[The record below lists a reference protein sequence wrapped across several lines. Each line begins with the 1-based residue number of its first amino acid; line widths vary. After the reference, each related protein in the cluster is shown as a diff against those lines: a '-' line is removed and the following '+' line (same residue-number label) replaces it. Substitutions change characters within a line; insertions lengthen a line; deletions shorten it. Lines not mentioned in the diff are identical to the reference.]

1 MTDFALLNFE
11 GNDGAAVAG
20 IKVGESV
27 LSLVAVGAM
36 DNGLDFPVSS
46 TKDVLWHWDKALPAL
61 AKLAARFAEDPGSL
75 ADAAQPLADVRLLAP
90 ILYPDAIFCAF
101 ANFTDHM
108 QEMSG
113 RTPPDKTKVRPLHFI
128 KLGAHCVVGPEAE
141 VKLPSHS
148 KQVDWEA
155 ELAAVIG
162 RPARNVSVDEAM
174 DYVAGYTIVNDLSLR
189 DQGNRKDWGGRHDFM
204 SGKSF
209 DTGAP
214 LGPWIVPRD
223 QIADVYKLSMKQWV
237 SDKLMQDS
245 VTSFMH
251 FTIAEQVADLSSKFT
266 LRPGD
271 VISTGSP
278 SGNGRPQGIFLKPGQ
293 ELTVEIEGIGILH
306 NPLIK
311 GE

>member
-11 GNDGAAVAG
+11 GNDGAAVPG

-27 LSLVAVGAM
+27 LSLPAAAASGG
-36 DNGLDFPVSS
+36 DIGFPAAS
-46 TKDVLWHWDKALPAL
+46 TKDVLWHWDRALPAL
-61 AKLAARFAEDPGSL
+61 KTLAERAASGDAAL
-75 ADAAQPLADVRLLAP
+75 ADGLQPLEDVRLLAP

-128 KLGAHCVVGPEAE
+128 KLGAHCVIGPEAE
-141 VKLPSHS
+141 VRLPSHS
-148 KQVDWEA
+148 AKVDWEA

-162 RPARNVSVDEAM
+162 RPARNVSAEEAM
-174 DYVAGYTIVNDLSLR
+174 DYVAGYTILNDLSLR
-189 DQGNRKDWGGRHDFM
+189 DQGRRQDWNNTQDFL

-214 LGPWIVPRD
+214 LGPWIVPKE
-223 QIADVYKLSMKQWV
+223 QIENVYDLDMKQWV
-237 SDKLMQDS
+237 AGKLQQDS
-245 VTSFMH
+245 NSSFMH
-251 FTIAEQVADLSSKFT
+251 FTIAEQVAALSGKFT

-271 VISTGSP
+271 VIATGSP
-278 SGNGRPQGIFLKPGQ
+278 SGNGRPQGIFLEPGQ
-293 ELTVEIEGIGILH
+293 DLRIEIEGIGTLH
-306 NPLIK
+306 NPIVQ
-311 GE
+311 GD

>member
-11 GNDGAAVAG
+11 GNDGAAVPA

-27 LSLVAVGAM
+27 ISLQGAAAM
-36 DNGLDFPVSS
+36 GNGIDFPVST
-46 TKDVLWHWDKALPAL
+46 TKEVLWHWDKALPAL
-61 AKLAARFAEDPGSL
+61 GQLAERFAADSGSFG
-75 ADAAQPLADVRLLAP
+75 DAAQPLGDVRLLAP
-90 ILYPDAIFCAF
+90 VLYPDAIFCAF

-113 RTPPDKTKVRPLHFI
+113 RTPPDKTVVKPLHFI
-128 KLGAHCVVGPEAE
+128 KLGAHCVIGPEAE

-148 KQVDWEA
+148 QQVDWEA

-174 DYVAGYTIVNDLSLR
+174 DYVAGYTILNDLSLR

-214 LGPWIVPRD
+214 MGPWIVPTG
-223 QIADVYKLSMKQWV
+223 QIADVYDLDMKQWV
-237 SDKLMQDS
+237 AGKLQQDS
-245 VTSFMH
+245 NSSFMH
-251 FTIAEQVADLSSKFT
+251 FTIAEQVADLSRKFT

-278 SGNGRPQGIFLKPGQ
+278 SGNGRPQGIFLEPGQ
-293 ELTVEIEGIGILH
+293 DLTVEIEGIGTLH
-306 NPLIK
+306 NPLVQ

>member
-1 MTDFALLNFE
+1 MTDFALLNIE
-11 GNDGAAVAG
+11 SSDGAAVPG
-20 IKVGESV
+20 IKVGDFV
-27 LSLVAVGAM
+27 I
-36 DNGLDFPVSS
+36 GLEAALNEIDFPISS
-46 TKDVLWHWDKALPAL
+46 TKELLWHWSEALPTL
-61 AKLAARFAEDPGSL
+61 RQL
-75 ADAAQPLADVRLLAP
+75 ADRFIDNPSAFADSAWPLKDVRLLAP

-113 RTPPDKTKVRPLHFI
+113 RTPPDKNEVKPLHFI

-141 VKLPSHS
+141 VQLPSHS
-148 KQVDWEA
+148 QKVDWEA

-162 RPARNVSVDEAM
+162 RPARNVSVEEAM
-174 DYVAGYTIVNDLSLR
+174 DFVAGYTILNDLSLR

-214 LGPWIVPRD
+214 MGPWIVPLG
-223 QIADVYKLSMKQWV
+223 QIEDVYNLRMKQWV
-237 SDKLMQDS
+237 AGKLQQDS
-245 VTSFMH
+245 NSSFMH
-251 FTIAEQVADLSSKFT
+251 FTIAEQVADLSAKFT

-278 SGNGRPQGIFLKPGQ
+278 SGNGRPQGIFLEPGQ
-293 ELTVEIEGIGILH
+293 DLTVEIEGIGTLH
-306 NPLIK
+306 NSLVQ

>member
-11 GNDGAAVAG
+11 ANDGTAVPA

-27 LSLVAVGAM
+27 ISLQGAAAM
-36 DNGLDFPVSS
+36 GDGIDFPVST
-46 TKDVLWHWDKALPAL
+46 TKEVLWHWDQALPAL
-61 AKLAARFAEDPGSL
+61 GQLAERFTNEPGTFG
-75 ADAAQPLADVRLLAP
+75 DAAQALGDVRLLAP
-90 ILYPDAIFCAF
+90 VLYPDAIFCAF

-113 RTPPDKTKVRPLHFI
+113 RTPPDKTVVKPLHFI

-148 KQVDWEA
+148 QKVDWEA

-174 DYVAGYTIVNDLSLR
+174 DYVAGYTILNDLSLR

-214 LGPWIVPRD
+214 MGPWIVPTG
-223 QIADVYKLSMKQWV
+223 QIEDVYDLDMKQWV
-237 SDKLMQDS
+237 AGKLQQDS
-245 VTSFMH
+245 NSSFMH
-251 FTIAEQVADLSSKFT
+251 FTIAEQVADLSAKFT

-278 SGNGRPQGIFLKPGQ
+278 SGNGRPQGIFLEPGQ
-293 ELTVEIEGIGILH
+293 DLTVEIEGIGTLH
-306 NPLIK
+306 NPLVQ